1 MELVE
6 MVFTIPEIEVDG
18 KRPVGR
24 SAAGPQRFKA
34 RRIVVQMREG
44 SGAPAGFMF
53 EGRRV
58 LRTRYGVERF
68 PCRFVSED
76 PLVAEYKLAARRIAA
91 AAQHKATGDPAGRRA
106 S

>member
-6 MVFTIPEIEVDG
+6 MVFTIPETEVDG

-24 SAAGPQRFKA
+24 SAGPQRFKA

-44 SGAPAGFMF
+44 SGSVAGFMF

-91 AAQHKATGDPAGRRA
+91 AAAHKATGDPAGRRA